1 MIVVD
6 TNIISYFYISGE
18 CSNQVEQ
25 LLIADS
31 NWNAPSYGVVNSEMF
46 WVSTYEKKF

>member
-18 CSNQVEQ
+18 RSHLAELRCFGITLSW
-25 LLIADS
+25 IRRMTSAWWS
-31 NWNAPSYGVVNSEMF
+31 C
-46 WVSTYEKKF
+46 